1 VPFAPEALAFCHIER
16 IAMPDLII
24 KNAKLLDTRAGE
36 LRPGASLRIEQ
47 DKIVE
52 VAEDG
57 RELSA
62 HADIVVLDAEGRTL
76 MPGLIDA
83 HVHPA
88 ITTLDLASMVRRQAS
103 WIAIET
109 KFILEGMLRRGFTT
123 VRDAGGLDAG
133 IAIAIERGL
142 IRGPRIFRSGRV
154 LSQTGGHG
162 DLEPVSEHP
171 RLCACSIRTSAFSH
185 IADGVDAVRRAAREE
200 LKGGAQ
206 QIKIMAG
213 GGVATPSDPIDM
225 TQYTQEEIR
234 AAVEEA
240 RARRTY
246 AFAHAYIP
254 ESIQRAVR
262 AGVRSI
268 EHGNLI
274 DEASASLMAKR
285 GCYLVPTLVT
295 YDQIAQ
301 FGKTHKFPEAS
312 LRKLQDVLHAG
323 VGAIEKAL
331 RAGVKVGFGTD
342 LLGETHPAQSK
353 EFALRAQI
361 QGNADIL
368 RSATVINADLLQQS
382 GRLGVLEPGGFAD
395 LLLVKGNPLE
405 DLGVLSGQGEHLDLI
420 VRGGDISKNAL

>member
-1 VPFAPEALAFCHIER
+1 
-16 IAMPDLII
+16 MPDLII
-24 KNAKLLDTRAGE
+24 KNAKLLDTHAGE

-52 VAEDG
+52 VAENG

-62 HADIVVLDAEGRTL
+62 RADIVVLDAEGRTL

-133 IAIAIERGL
+133 IPIAIERGL

-240 RARRTY
+240 KARRTY

-254 ESIQRAVR
+254 ESIQRAVQ

-274 DEASASLMAKR
+274 DEASASLMAER

-342 LLGETHPAQSK
+342 LLGETHPAQSR

-382 GRLGVLEPGGFAD
+382 GRLGVLEPGAFAD
-395 LLLVKGNPLE
+395 LLLVRGNPLT
-405 DLGVLSGQGEHLDLI
+405 DLDVLSGQGEHLDLI
-420 VRGGDISKNAL
+420 VRGGEISKNVL

>member
-1 VPFAPEALAFCHIER
+1 MAG
-16 IAMPDLII
+16 LIV
-24 KNAKLLDTRAGE
+24 KNAKLLDIAAAE
-36 LRPGASLRIEQ
+36 LRPGASLRIEE

-57 RELSA
+57 RELA
-62 HADIVVLDAEGRTL
+62 AGADVVVLDAKGRTM

-83 HVHPA
+83 HVHPSL
-88 ITTLDLASMVRRQAS
+88 TTVDLAALVRRQPS
-103 WIAIET
+103 WVAIET
-109 KFILEGMLRRGFTT
+109 KFILEAMLRRGFTT
-123 VRDAGGLDAG
+123 VRDAGGLDEG
-133 IAIAIERGL
+133 IANAIERRL
-142 IRGPRIFRSGRV
+142 IKGPRVFRSGRV

-162 DLEPVSEHP
+162 DIEPVGEHP
-171 RLCACSIRTSAFSH
+171 QICACAIRTTAFSH
-185 IADGVDAVRRAAREE
+185 IADGVDAVRRAVREE

-225 TQYTQEEIR
+225 VQYTEQEIR

-240 RARRTY
+240 KARRTY
-246 AFAHAYIP
+246 VFAHAYIP
-254 ESIQRAVR
+254 EAIQHAVR

-274 DEASASLMAKR
+274 DDASARLMAER

-295 YDQIAQ
+295 YDQIAES
-301 FGKTHKFPEAS
+301 GKALKFPEGS
-312 LRKLQDVLHAG
+312 LRKLQEVLRAG
-323 VGAIEKAL
+323 ASAIEIAL

-361 QGNADIL
+361 QSNADVL
-368 RSATVINADLLQQS
+368 RSATIVNAELLQRS
-382 GRLGVLEPGGFAD
+382 DLLGVLKPGAFAD
-395 LLLVKGNPLE
+395 LLLLDGDPLE
-405 DLGVLSGQGEHLDLI
+405 DLGVLAGQGDRLDVI
-420 VRGGDISKNAL
+420 VRGGVICKNALS

>member
-1 VPFAPEALAFCHIER
+1 
-16 IAMPDLII
+16 MPNIVI
-24 KNAKLLDTRAGE
+24 KNAKLLDVHAGE
-36 LRPGASLRIEQ
+36 LRPGASLRTEK
-47 DKIVE
+47 DKIAE
-52 VAEDG
+52 IAEDG
-57 RELSA
+57 RELTA
-62 HADIVVLDAEGRTL
+62 HTDIIILDAEGRTL

-83 HVHPA
+83 HVHPS
-88 ITTLDLASMVRRQAS
+88 ITTLDLGSYVHRQAS

-133 IAIAIERGL
+133 IPIAIERGL

-162 DLEPVSEHP
+162 DLAPVSDHP
-171 RLCACSIRTSAFSH
+171 QLCACSIRTSAFSH
-185 IADGVDAVRRAAREE
+185 IANGVDAVRRAAREE

-206 QIKIMAG
+206 QIKVMAG

-225 TQYTQEEIR
+225 TQYTEEEIR

-240 RARRTY
+240 SARRTY

-274 DEASASLMAKR
+274 DDASARLMAKH

-295 YDQIAQ
+295 YDQVAQ
-301 FGKTHKFPEAS
+301 FGRTHNFPEAS
-312 LRKLQDVLHAG
+312 LQKLREVMNRGKD
-323 VGAIEKAL
+323 AIEIAL
-331 RAGVKVGFGTD
+331 RAGVKLGFGTD

-353 EFALRAQI
+353 EFVLRKQVQSA
-361 QGNADIL
+361 ADIL
-368 RSATVINADLLQQS
+368 RSATITNAELLQQTD
-382 GRLGVLEPGGFAD
+382 RLGVLKPYAFAD
-395 LLLVKGNPLE
+395 LLLVNGDPLR
-405 DLGVLSGQGEHLDLI
+405 DLNVLSGQGEHLDLI
-420 VRGGDISKNAL
+420 VRGGDIVKNTLQ

>member
-1 VPFAPEALAFCHIER
+1 
-16 IAMPDLII
+16 MPDLII

-52 VAEDG
+52 VAENG

-88 ITTLDLASMVRRQAS
+88 ITTLDLASMVHRQAS

-133 IAIAIERGL
+133 IPIAIERGL

-225 TQYTQEEIR
+225 TQYTEEEIR

-240 RARRTY
+240 KARRTY

-254 ESIQRAVR
+254 ESIQRAVQ

-312 LRKLQDVLHAG
+312 LRKLQDVLYAG

-395 LLLVKGNPLE
+395 LLLVKGDPLK

-420 VRGGDISKNAL
+420 VRGGEISKNAL

>member
-1 VPFAPEALAFCHIER
+1 M
-16 IAMPDLII
+16 AMPNLII
-24 KNAKLLDTRAGE
+24 KNAKLLDTHAGE
-36 LRPGASLRIEQ
+36 LRPGASLRVEQ

-52 VAEDG
+52 VAENG
-57 RELSA
+57 REISA
-62 HADIVVLDAEGRTL
+62 HADVVILDAEGRTL

-88 ITTLDLASMVRRQAS
+88 ITTLDLASMVHRQAS

-109 KFILEGMLRRGFTT
+109 KFILEGMVRRGFTT

-133 IAIAIERGL
+133 IAVAIERGL
-142 IRGPRIFRSGRV
+142 RGPRIFRSGRV

-206 QIKIMAG
+206 QIKIMTG

-225 TQYTQEEIR
+225 TQYTEEEIR

-240 RARRTY
+240 KARRTY

-254 ESIQRAVR
+254 ESIQRAVQ

-274 DEASASLMAKR
+274 DDASASLMAAR

-312 LRKLQDVLHAG
+312 LRKLQDVLYAG

-368 RSATVINADLLQQS
+368 RSATVTNADLLQQS
-382 GRLGVLEPGGFAD
+382 GRLGVLETGAFAD
-395 LLLVKGNPLE
+395 LLLVNGDPLK
-405 DLGVLSGQGEHLDLI
+405 DLSALSGQGEYLDLI
-420 VRGGDISKNAL
+420 VRGGEIFKNALQ

>member
-1 VPFAPEALAFCHIER
+1 
-16 IAMPDLII
+16 MPDLII
-24 KNAKLLDTRAGE
+24 KNAKLLDTHAGE

-52 VAEDG
+52 VAENG
-57 RELSA
+57 RELTA
-62 HADIVVLDAEGRTL
+62 RADVVVLDAEGRTL

-133 IAIAIERGL
+133 IPIAIERGL

-240 RARRTY
+240 KARRTY

-254 ESIQRAVR
+254 ESIQRAVQ

-274 DEASASLMAKR
+274 DEASASLMAER

-342 LLGETHPAQSK
+342 LLGETHPAQSR

-382 GRLGVLEPGGFAD
+382 GRLGVLEPGAFAD
-395 LLLVKGNPLE
+395 LLLVRGNPLT
-405 DLGVLSGQGEHLDLI
+405 DLDVLSGQGEHLDLI
-420 VRGGDISKNAL
+420 VRGGEISKNVL

>member
-1 VPFAPEALAFCHIER
+1 VAK
-16 IAMPDLII
+16 LII
-24 KNAKLLDTRAGE
+24 KNAKLLDTEAAE
-36 LRPGASLRIEQ
+36 LRPGASVRIEE

-57 RELSA
+57 RELTA
-62 HADIVVLDAEGRTL
+62 GPGVVVLDVAGRTL

-83 HVHPA
+83 HVHA
-88 ITTLDLASMVRRQAS
+88 ALTTVDLASMARRSAS
-103 WIAIET
+103 WVAIET
-109 KFILEGMLRRGFTT
+109 KYILEAMLRRGFTT
-123 VRDAGGLDAG
+123 IRDAGGLDPG
-133 IAIAIERGL
+133 ISIATERGL
-142 IRGPRIFRSGRV
+142 IKGPRIFRSGRV

-171 RLCACSIRTSAFSH
+171 QLCTCSIRTTAFSH

-206 QIKIMAG
+206 QIKIMTG
-213 GGVATPSDPIDM
+213 GGVATPYDPIDM
-225 TQYTQEEIR
+225 VQYSEEEIR

-240 RARRTY
+240 KARRTY
-246 AFAHAYIP
+246 VFAHAYIP
-254 ESIQRAVR
+254 ESILRSVN

-274 DEASASLMAKR
+274 DDASARLMAER

-295 YDQIAQ
+295 YDQIAE
-301 FGKTHKFPEAS
+301 FGKSLKFPAES

-323 VGAIEKAL
+323 VGAIEIAL

-342 LLGETHPAQSK
+342 LLGETHSAQSK

-361 QGNADIL
+361 QSNADVL
-368 RSATVINADLLQQS
+368 RSATIINADLLQRS
-382 GRLGVLEPGGFAD
+382 GQLGVLKPGAFAD
-395 LLLVKGNPLE
+395 LLVVNGNPLE
-405 DLGVLSGQGEHLDLI
+405 DLGALSGQGERLDLI
-420 VRGGDISKNAL
+420 MRGGVVFKNALQ

>member
-1 VPFAPEALAFCHIER
+1 
-16 IAMPDLII
+16 MPDLII
-24 KNAKLLDTRAGE
+24 KNAKLLDTHAGE
-36 LRPGASLRIEQ
+36 LRPGAALRIEQ

-52 VAEDG
+52 VAENG
-57 RELSA
+57 RELSG
-62 HADIVVLDAEGRTL
+62 HGDVRVLDAEGRTL

-88 ITTLDLASMVRRQAS
+88 ITTLDLASMVHRQPS

-133 IAIAIERGL
+133 IPIAIERGL

-200 LKGGAQ
+200 LKSGAQ
-206 QIKIMAG
+206 QIKVMAG

-225 TQYTQEEIR
+225 TQYTEEEIR

-240 RARRTY
+240 KARRTY

-254 ESIQRAVR
+254 ESIQRAVQ

-274 DEASASLMAKR
+274 DEASASLMAER

-312 LRKLQDVLHAG
+312 LRKLQDVLFAG

-368 RSATVINADLLQQS
+368 RSATLINADLLQQS
-382 GRLGVLEPGGFAD
+382 GRLGVLQTGAFAD
-395 LLLVKGNPLE
+395 LLLVKGNPLK

-420 VRGGDISKNAL
+420 VRGGEILKNALS